1 MNETSSFKLKSRD
14 SSGTMT
20 VTTES
25 GTQEFKLVLDF
36 DAIDKM
42 LDKLGV
48 DLCSPMEWANLKGVK
63 VPLVLHAA
71 MQRHHPEMTIEKV
84 NALIP
89 INEVWRVR
97 NLLME
102 MCFPGIMEKAAEE
115 VQAKAANPT
124 AAAS

>member
-1 MNETSSFKLKSRD
+1 MKTSFEVQSRD
-14 SSGTMT
+14 SVGTMT
-20 VTTES
+20 VTTEA
-25 GTQEFKLVLDF
+25 GAQEFKLVLDF
-36 DAIDKM
+36 DAMDKI

-48 DLCSPMEWANLKGVK
+48 DLCSPMVWINLKGSK

-84 NALIP
+84 HALIP
-89 INEVWRVR
+89 INEVWGVR

-115 VQAKAANPT
+115 VQAKAANPP